1 LGVRLIEGR
10 EFAETDSE
18 AAPGI
23 AIVNAAFARR
33 FFPNGGAVGQRLRIH
48 KPLLGT
54 NDFEPMKYVQI
65 VGVVGNV
72 TLDRLGDPAPP
83 MIYAP
88 VAQNVWTP
96 AHWLA
101 VRTSG
106 DPVRIAA
113 AVRDVVMSL
122 DRNQPQDPPTSLEGN
137 LAAQFAEP
145 QFQARLMGAFAL
157 LAFVLAMVGIYSVNA
172 YAVTQRTRE
181 IGVRMALGESPGSIV
196 RDILARGMKLT
207 AVGIVVGLAGA
218 AALSTVLASA
228 LVDVGEMEPV
238 PILGAALLLAVTAA
252 IACSLPAWRA
262 TRIHPAIALR
272 NE

>member
-1 LGVRLIEGR
+1 
-10 EFAETDSE
+10 
-18 AAPGI
+18 
-23 AIVNAAFARR
+23 
-33 FFPNGGAVGQRLRIH
+33 
-48 KPLLGT
+48 
-54 NDFEPMKYVQI
+54 
-65 VGVVGNV
+65 
-72 TLDRLGDPAPP
+72 
-83 MIYAP
+83 
-88 VAQNVWTP
+88 
-96 AHWLA
+96 
-101 VRTSG
+101 
-106 DPVRIAA
+106 
-113 AVRDVVMSL
+113 
-122 DRNQPQDPPTSLEGN
+122 LEGN